1 MQPQQSHKTG
11 TPVSSMSNYDQ
22 TQDIE
27 LGQTRAHHLTNDTVS
42 SFSWSSLTVTVK
54 SRATKQPLRIL
65 DNVSGIVRAGEMLA
79 IMGPSGSGKTTLLN
93 ALAHR
98 VAAAGATTTGHVSL
112 NGLAATR
119 HMIRDLSTYVEQD
132 DALIGSLTVRE
143 TMMFAAR
150 LALPRQVG
158 RKEALRRVDDLV
170 TSFGLQ
176 GQADTVVGTPIKK
189 GLSGGQKKRLG
200 VASRLITNPKIL
212 FLDEPTSGLDS
223 ALSLEV
229 ISYIKDIARRNNL
242 IVVASIHQPSSSTF
256 QQFDKLCLLSRGE
269 ACYFGEVAQAPSYF
283 SQHGYDMPRETN
295 AAEFYLDLINTDLD
309 RDGEVIERVAD
320 LTYKWCHSQERW
332 GLDSA
337 IQATSNAPSGDPSQR
352 AAAKPLPISVPIVLL
367 HRAWIKSYRDIVTY
381 GIRIIMYLGL
391 AILMGTVFLRL
402 KTEQTYIQPFINAI
416 FFGGAFMSFMAVAY
430 VPAFLEDLHTFYQ
443 ERNNGLVGPASFM
456 VANFLIGLPFLF
468 LISLLFSIVTYWL
481 SNFRPEPDAFFRW
494 VLWLFLD
501 LVAAESLVVLVSS
514 IFPIFVVAL
523 AVTAFAN
530 GLWMCVNGFLVPMSI
545 LNAFWK
551 YVFHYIDY
559 QAYVFQGMMVNEFGH
574 RDYDCA
580 RTGDGAYQCTY
591 PSDLN
596 SQGKIRGTAV
606 LKAFSISTGEEG
618 TWVGIII
625 GIIAGYRL
633 LAYLALVLRK

>member
-1 MQPQQSHKTG
+1 MAQVRKDSAHSA
-11 TPVSSMSNYDQ
+11 SSSKSNDDP
-22 TQDIE
+22 TRDIE
-27 LGQTRAHHLTNDTVS
+27 LAQIPTLHLANHSVQ
-42 SFSWSSLTVTVK
+42 SFSWSSLSVTVK

-65 DNVSGIVRAGEMLA
+65 DDVSGIVRSGEMLA

-98 VAAAGATTTGHVSL
+98 VAAAGAVTTGGVSV
-112 NGLAATR
+112 NGASATR
-119 HMIRDLSTYVEQD
+119 QIIRDLSTYVEQE

-150 LALPRQVG
+150 LALPRSIG
-158 RKEALRRVDDLV
+158 RKETRRRVDDLI

-176 GQADTVVGTPIKK
+176 GQADTIVGTPIKK

-229 ISYIKDIARRNNL
+229 ITFIKEIARRSNL

-256 QQFDKLCLLSRGE
+256 KQFDKLCLLSQGKT
-269 ACYFGEVAQAPSYF
+269 CFFGPVTNAPSYF
-283 SQHGYDMPRETN
+283 ASNGYHMPPETN

-309 RDGEVIERVAD
+309 RDGEVCERTAD
-320 LTYKWCHSQERW
+320 ITQKWCDSDERAGIGSAIALTAQEPPVTLTRE
-332 GLDSA
+332 DSA
-337 IQATSNAPSGDPSQR
+337 KPSS
-352 AAAKPLPISVPIVLL
+352 ISISMVLL
-367 HRAWIKSYRDIVTY
+367 HRAWIKSYRDVVAY

-402 KTEQTYIQPFINAI
+402 KTEQNYIQPFINAI
-416 FFGGAFMSFMAVAY
+416 FFGGAFMSFMAIAY
-430 VPAFLEDLHTFYQ
+430 VPAFLEDLQTFYQ
-443 ERNNGLVGPASFM
+443 ERANGLVGPASFM
-456 VANFLIGLPFLF
+456 VANFAIGLPFLF
-468 LISLLFSIVTYWL
+468 LISLLFSVVTYWL
-481 SNFRPEPDAFFRW
+481 SNFRPSADGFFRW

-530 GLWMCVNGFLVPMSI
+530 GLWMCVNGFLVPMSV

-551 YVFHYIDY
+551 YVFHYINY

-580 RTGDGAYQCTY
+580 KTTDGYQCMY
-591 PSDLN
+591 PSDL
-596 SQGKIRGTAV
+596 SDEGKIQGTAV
-606 LKAFSISTGEEG
+606 LKNFSISRGEEG
-618 TWVGIII
+618 TWVGIIV

-633 LAYLALVLRK
+633 LAYLALVLQK